1 MSERTQTV
9 DMKCAQLL
17 VVSPDHGRVIYQWE
31 KKIMLDWVP
40 VSVPSDTCLLYARDQ
55 GMYRCLVSDEV
66 YNFEVT
72 CTGMHKTP
80 AIACLMYIIYSR
92 TSELCTPWERRCW

>member
-17 VVSPDHGRVIYQWE
+17 VVPPDHGRVIYQWE

-40 VSVPSDTCLLYARDQ
+40 GVFQMTLVYYMQGTKGCIQMPSFWRSVQ
-55 GMYRCLVSDEV
+55 
-66 YNFEVT
+66 F
-72 CTGMHKTP
+72 
-80 AIACLMYIIYSR
+80 
-92 TSELCTPWERRCW
+92 

>member
-1 MSERTQTV
+1 MQRKELLCPREPQTV

-40 VSVPSDTCLLYARDQ
+40 VSVPSDTCLLYARASSRYLFIRLPLHRVVWQ
-55 GMYRCLVSDEV
+55 EKGLAELGGTRNHDES
-66 YNFEVT
+66 F
-72 CTGMHKTP
+72 G
-80 AIACLMYIIYSR
+80 IIQ
-92 TSELCTPWERRCW
+92 